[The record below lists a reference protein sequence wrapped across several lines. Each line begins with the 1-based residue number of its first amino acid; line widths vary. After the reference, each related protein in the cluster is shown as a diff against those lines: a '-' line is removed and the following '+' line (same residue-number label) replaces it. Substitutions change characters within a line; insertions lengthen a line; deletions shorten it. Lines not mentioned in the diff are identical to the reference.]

1 MQGSLFLPPPFV
13 LPLPVGSSINLVLL
27 SLLAVCPQ
35 PSQSQLELCQ
45 CHSLLQSGEDLPAV
59 AAVQVPLRPFPELT
73 AH

>member
-1 MQGSLFLPPPFV
+1 M
-13 LPLPVGSSINLVLL
+13 LL

-45 CHSLLQSGEDLPAV
+45 CHSLLQSGEALVPAI
-59 AAVQVPLRPFPELT
+59 AAVQVPLRPSPELT